1 MSSFLP
7 RSLWPWAQVHFC
19 SLELGSGV
27 LGATSSVL
35 EDSHVAIFS

>member
-7 RSLWPWAQVHFC
+7 SSLWPRAQVRSC

-27 LGATSSVL
+27 LGATFGVV
-35 EDSHVAIFS
+35 EDSHIAILS